1 LLILIANA
9 FLRLPPFVVGLALY
23 LMLSRSGPFG
33 ALAPLFTPAAMVIA
47 QALLATPIITALTH
61 HAIEEP

>member
-1 LLILIANA
+1 VRRARVIVEE
-9 FLRLPPFVVGLALY
+9 FD
-23 LMLSRSGPFG
+23 
-33 ALAPLFTPAAMVIA
+33 PAAMVIA